1 MIKNALVQECIDV
14 LKREDVKTEFKTF
27 MTPIID
33 IILIEIN
40 PYLYLCMM
48 FVIISFLLHL
58 GIFVLLLRNKSFNF
72 KVYQTIRKNGGW
84 ENWSMVEIEKFS
96 CQDGNE
102 AVSRERHWYEEL
114 EAKLNMRV
122 PNRGQKEYNKKYI
135 D

>member
-1 MIKNALVQECIDV
+1 MIKNALIQECIDV

-58 GIFVLLLRNKSFNF
+58 GIFILLLRNKSFIF
-72 KVYQTIRKNGGW
+72 K
-84 ENWSMVEIEKFS
+84 S
-96 CQDGNE
+96 
-102 AVSRERHWYEEL
+102 H
-114 EAKLNMRV
+114 
-122 PNRGQKEYNKKYI
+122 
-135 D
+135 

>member
-1 MIKNALVQECIDV
+1 MIKNALIQECIDV

-58 GIFVLLLRNKSFNF
+58 GIFILLLRNKSFIY
-72 KVYQTIRKNGGW
+72 K
-84 ENWSMVEIEKFS
+84 S
-96 CQDGNE
+96 
-102 AVSRERHWYEEL
+102 H
-114 EAKLNMRV
+114 
-122 PNRGQKEYNKKYI
+122 
-135 D
+135 